1 MAPRPSLTGF
11 AALLGEKVI
20 QLAAVAIVN
29 VVVLRALGPS
39 QAGVY
44 GSATALLAM
53 ALPLALFGQLA
64 VVRYLVRTNDT
75 RRLLSTALGL
85 SCAGSVLGAVVLVLI
100 AVFAHERGDT
110 PVLLLILSL
119 AMLVRPLSAFD
130 AWFQASRLNHWAAA
144 ARTSAVIVSSIL
156 RIYVA
161 STSESLVALA
171 WVIVLENLLAGVLLI
186 VFFTAKRRGKL
197 PSIERRPSAAV
208 PEAHPLREIIA
219 MSLPLLASG
228 LAVILYMR
236 IDQPL
241 LLWLDGSSSAGLYS
255 AAANLSDA
263 SSFVPSA
270 LLTAVLPGLVFLAA
284 KDRRSFL
291 ARSRRLV
298 HLVSAGA
305 FLIAVIGIACSPAI
319 VSILYG
325 SDYAQTGLLLQILF
339 VGAPFQ
345 FLGVMRNIWVVSD
358 GLQRDVLYLS
368 LITVALNVVANLVF
382 IPINGAVAA
391 AWITV
396 ASHALN
402 GVLGGFIFKSLRPMS
417 GELLRS
423 LNPIAWGGT
432 VLNVVRE
439 RRI

>member
-1 MAPRPSLTGF
+1 MASRPSLTGF

-20 QLAAVAIVN
+20 QLAAVAVVN

-64 VVRYLVRTNDT
+64 VVRYLVRTDDT
-75 RRLLSTALGL
+75 KRLLSIALGL
-85 SCAGSVLGAVVLVLI
+85 SAAGSVLGAAVLVLI
-100 AVFAHERGDT
+100 ALFAHERGET
-110 PVLLLILSL
+110 PVLLLVLSL

-144 ARTSAVIVSSIL
+144 ARISSVLVSSVL

-186 VFFTAKRRGKL
+186 IFFIVLQRGNQAKVN
-197 PSIERRPSAAV
+197 AAAADDV
-208 PEAHPLREIIA
+208 REAHPLRGIFS
-219 MSLPLLASG
+219 MSVPLLVSG

-263 SSFVPSA
+263 ASFVPSA

-284 KDRRSFL
+284 RDRMVFL
-291 ARSRRLV
+291 ERSRRFV

-305 FLIAVIGIACSPAI
+305 FGVAVIGVVCSPMI
-319 VSILYG
+319 VSVLYG
-325 SDYAQTGLLLQILF
+325 SNYAKTGLLLQILF
-339 VGAPFQ
+339 LGAPFQ

-368 LITVALNVVANLVF
+368 IATVCLNVAANLVL
-382 IPINGAVAA
+382 IPIGGSVAA
-391 AWITV
+391 AWVTV

-402 GVLGGFIFKSLRPMS
+402 GVFGGLVFRSLRPMS
-417 GELLRS
+417 RELVRALS
-423 LNPIAWGGT
+423 PLAWGRT
-432 VLNVVRE
+432 VFRVARE